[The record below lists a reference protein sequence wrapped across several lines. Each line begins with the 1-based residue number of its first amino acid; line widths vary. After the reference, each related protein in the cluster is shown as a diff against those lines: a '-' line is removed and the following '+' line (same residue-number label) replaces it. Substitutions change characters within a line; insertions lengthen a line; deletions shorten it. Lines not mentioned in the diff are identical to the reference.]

1 MKDVKKL
8 PHLSISKWLIII
20 SINHVRQQCLGEN
33 MLSVRNYIQ
42 LQGTAALI
50 WTMRKTYTGINR
62 GKNSRKPS
70 GGMLTSQYADLKGLT
85 VRTLVENLGN
95 IKRLLILNHK
105 N

>member
-1 MKDVKKL
+1 M
-8 PHLSISKWLIII
+8 W
-20 SINHVRQQCLGEN
+20 
-33 MLSVRNYIQ
+33 SVRNYIQ

-70 GGMLTSQYADLKGLT
+70 GGMLTSQYADLKGFT
-85 VRTLVENLGN
+85 VRTLVDSLGD

-105 N
+105 ISYSDLVLNLNMSLIKWAEKLVKFKS